1 MPLRHHPP
9 NVGHTN
15 PTMSIF
21 SELKRRNVI
30 RIGLAYVVAGWVLVE
45 VADIL
50 LPAFEAPAWVIRA
63 VILSIIGGL
72 PVAMLFAWM
81 FELTPEG
88 IKREDGVASDE
99 QIRFGTRTGRKIDLL
114 IIVCLGLAVS
124 YFVLEKIWLSDY
136 VRGDKLRSVV
146 VLPFTDMSPRR
157 NQEYFAEGLTVEL
170 LNRLSRTTDLKV
182 IGRTSAF
189 QFKDYSGDFR
199 DIGER
204 LGVGTI
210 LEGSVRA
217 VDNNIR
223 ITTQLVDADQGKTLW
238 SANFDRQLSNV
249 FQVQDEIAK
258 AVVDALK
265 GRLLDTEVAEEV
277 RQIPPEAYKAYQQGR
292 YLQSQINV
300 ESQKRAITYFE
311 QARQL
316 DSTYAEPLL
325 GLANAY
331 LRLSLNL
338 AEMPREEGLSKAANY
353 IEEAIRLD
361 SESAGA
367 YETRGWIKMVLRDF
381 VGAELDYKR
390 ALQIDPNRTQSLS
403 NAGTLYGWY
412 GRYDEAMEVFQR
424 IIDRDPLA
432 HTVYSNYSYNAL
444 AAGDIELAESL
455 VRKALEFRPGMSF
468 ANYHLSK
475 VLLARG
481 AIEEAIEA
489 NDRETLP
496 VWKSIGEGMIS
507 CAQGNSQDAM
517 VIADNLIQ
525 QGEVFNAAEIYGLCG
540 DSEKVFEL
548 LNRAAD
554 AEDPA
559 LLEMR
564 LSWQL
569 SGLREDP
576 RWSKILDKVGL

>member
-1 MPLRHHPP
+1 
-9 NVGHTN
+9 
-15 PTMSIF
+15 MSLF

-30 RIGLAYVVAGWVLVE
+30 RVGLAYVVAGWVLVE

-72 PVAMLFAWM
+72 PVAIFFAWM
-81 FELTPEG
+81 FELTPAG
-88 IKREDGVASDE
+88 IKRDDGIASDE
-99 QIRFGTRTGRKIDLL
+99 QMRFGTRTGRRIDLM
-114 IIVCLGLAVS
+114 IMVFLGLAVS

-136 VRGDKLRSVV
+136 VRGDKLRSIV

-157 NQEYFAEGLTVEL
+157 NQEYFAEGLTIEL

-189 QFKDYSGDFR
+189 QFKDYSGNFR
-199 DIGER
+199 DIGNK

-223 ITTQLVDADQGKTLW
+223 VTIQLVDAEQGKTLW

-265 GRLLDTEVAEEV
+265 GRLLDTAVEEEA
-277 RQIPPEAYKAYQQGR
+277 RQIPPEAWKAYQQGR
-292 YLQSQINV
+292 YLQSQSNV
-300 ESQKRAITYFE
+300 ESQNRAISYFE

-325 GLANAY
+325 GLADAH
-331 LRLSLNL
+331 LRLTLNL
-338 AEMPREEGLSKAANY
+338 AEMDRDEGLSKASTY
-353 IEEAIRLD
+353 IEEALRLD
-361 SESAGA
+361 SKSVNA
-367 YETRGWIKMVLRDF
+367 YGSRGFIKMVLRDF

-390 ALQIDPNRTQSLS
+390 ALEIDPNYGQSLS
-403 NAGTLYGWY
+403 AVGTLYGWY
-412 GRYDEAMEVFQR
+412 GRYDEAMGVFQK
-424 IIDRDPLA
+424 IIDRDPLS
-432 HTVYSNYSYNAL
+432 HTVYSNYSYTAL
-444 AAGDIELAESL
+444 AAGDVELAESL
-455 VRKALEFRPGMSF
+455 IRKAIEFRPSMSF
-468 ANYHLSK
+468 ANYHLSR

-481 AIEEAIEA
+481 AIEDAIEA

-496 VWKSIGEGMIS
+496 VWKTIGEGMIS
-507 CAQGNSQDAM
+507 CKQGNSENA
-517 VIADNLIQ
+517 IAIAESLVQ

-548 LNRAAD
+548 LNRAAE
-554 AEDPA
+554 AGDPA

-569 SGLREDP
+569 TGLREDP
-576 RWSKILDKVGL
+576 RWFKILEKIGLQYGPPPVAE